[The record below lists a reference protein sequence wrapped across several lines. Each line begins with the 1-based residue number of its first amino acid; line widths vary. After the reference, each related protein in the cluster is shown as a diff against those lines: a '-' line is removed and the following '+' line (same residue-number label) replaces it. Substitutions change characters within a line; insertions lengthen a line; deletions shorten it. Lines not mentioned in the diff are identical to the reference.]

1 MLDRR
6 AFLGTSTLAMPF
18 IAGFAAAEQGQLAS
32 LVIDPANAK
41 LTHESYGDQRIYF
54 DGPTGQ
60 LRTLTVGS
68 LALKAGMVPHP
79 PHQHPEE
86 EIILVTDGAGEITVE
101 GKTYAVRGTG
111 IDDVLQ
117 WTTNAR
123 YHCRTARPH
132 LLFLQ
137 MESLSV
143 LPVAVF
149 ACYNLLT
156 IRRIKRSRH
165 V

>member
-6 AFLGTSTLAMPF
+6 AFLGTSTLALPF
-18 IAGFAAAEQGQLAS
+18 IAGFAPVVQGQLPS

-60 LRTLTVGS
+60 LRALTVGS

-86 EIILVTDGAGEITVE
+86 EIMLVTEGAGEITVE
-101 GKTYAVRGTG
+101 SKA
-111 IDDVLQ
+111 
-117 WTTNAR
+117 
-123 YHCRTARPH
+123 H
-132 LLFLQ
+132 
-137 MESLSV
+137 
-143 LPVAVF
+143 PVGPGSMMYCGGQRMHGV
-149 ACYNLLT
+149 
-156 IRRIKRSRH
+156 
-165 V
+165 